1 MLKKALGD
9 QADLDAAF
17 AWRAFTYDPLT
28 PDILSLKD
36 KRPSIFI
43 LKSRFYLI
51 NKPFIQILQVQVE
64 GQPRKLKKK
73 VFIFSF

>member
-17 AWRAFTYDPLT
+17 AWRAFTSDPLS

-36 KRPSIFI
+36 KRPSKPLFKWTESFI
-43 LKSRFYLI
+43 LANL
-51 NKPFIQILQVQVE
+51 FIWISDTSST
-64 GQPRKLKKK
+64 GRGSAKK
-73 VFIFSF
+73 VDKKG

>member
-28 PDILSLKD
+28 PDILNLKD

-43 LKSRFYLI
+43 FKLYLNLI
-51 NKPFIQILQVQVE
+51 
-64 GQPRKLKKK
+64 
-73 VFIFSF
+73 